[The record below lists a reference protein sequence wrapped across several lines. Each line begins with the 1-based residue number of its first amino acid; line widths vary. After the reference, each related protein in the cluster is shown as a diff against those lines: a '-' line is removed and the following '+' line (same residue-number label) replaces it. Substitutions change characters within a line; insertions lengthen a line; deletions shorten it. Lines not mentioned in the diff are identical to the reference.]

1 MSPSQE
7 SEAGSAGDAAF
18 LPSVRSTRFER
29 FDMDLLPASAAVTAF
44 AIAVG
49 GDPNICFDLER
60 RSLAIDCCPN
70 EPSAMSNWWC
80 RVYEFPN
87 SN

>member
-1 MSPSQE
+1 MSPSQD
-7 SEAGSAGDAAF
+7 SEAEPASDGAL
-18 LPSVRSTRFER
+18 LPSIRSTRFGR
-29 FDMDLLPASAAVTAF
+29 FDMDLLPASAALTAF
-44 AIAVG
+44 VITVSS
-49 GDPNICFDLER
+49 DPGIRFDLER
-60 RSLAIDCCPN
+60 WSLAIDCCPN